1 METGCHGNSRY
12 YNTIKAGFER
22 FWRRQ
27 PFRVIGGKVD
37 DQSHHSLRD
46 EGTTADSEA
55 SNLDQ
60 AGQFARRANPQ
71 LFAGCVEMDTVVADQ
86 NGRRELSGAA
96 GENQI
101 ERQARLAG
109 ARRPPDQHGKA
120 ADQNG

>member
-1 METGCHGNSRY
+1 M
-12 YNTIKAGFER
+12 
-22 FWRRQ
+22 
-27 PFRVIGGKVD
+27 
-37 DQSHHSLRD
+37 
-46 EGTTADSEA
+46 ADSEA
-55 SNLDQ
+55 ANLDQ

-109 ARRPPDQHGKA
+109 TRRPPDQHGMA